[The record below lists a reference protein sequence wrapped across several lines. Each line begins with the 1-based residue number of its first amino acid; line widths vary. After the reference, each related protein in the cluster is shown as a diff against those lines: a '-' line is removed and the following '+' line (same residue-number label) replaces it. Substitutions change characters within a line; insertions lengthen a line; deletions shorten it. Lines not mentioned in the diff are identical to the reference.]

1 MSIPHNIAD
10 TDASKLRLRQMH
22 QIELFQ
28 LRSKLLSGE
37 DKALMQM
44 IFDNGTTFDQIA
56 KLTGQNAS
64 TISRRFKNLL
74 QKLIARELVT
84 LLNQR
89 KNFDTSDIS
98 IVQEYYL
105 RGQSQKAIAQKL
117 SISLYRVR
125 NTLGTVRSIV
135 YHHCAPQSHYTK
147 RNRKH
152 LSSKEGIRHAYPKR

>member
-1 MSIPHNIAD
+1 MSISTPHNIAD
-10 TDASKLRLRQMH
+10 TEKLHLRQMH

-28 LRSKLLSGE
+28 LRSELLSGK
-37 DKALMQM
+37 DKALIQM
-44 IFDNGTTFDQIA
+44 IFDKGTTFEQIA

-64 TISRRFKNLL
+64 TISRRFKNLI

-84 LLNQR
+84 LLHQR
-89 KNFDTSDIS
+89 KDFDKSNIC

-125 NTLGTVRSIV
+125 NTLSTVRTII
-135 YHHCAPQSHYTK
+135 YNHRTPRPQHTK

-152 LSSKEGIRHAYPKR
+152 LSSKEGVPHAYPKR